1 MLLQYLFATIHIL
14 TFGLG
19 FYSCW
24 ARASALS
31 RLGKSKDESGIKDVL
46 TADNLW
52 GIAAALWLITGLWRA
67 FGGLEKG
74 SAYYLH
80 NAAFIIKMTLFAL
93 VFALELKP
101 MITFIRWRMMQRKN
115 EKIDLSVVPALARLS
130 YIELILLIPIASM
143 ATAMARGILY

>member
-1 MLLQYLFATIHIL
+1 MDLKYVVATIHIL

-24 ARASALS
+24 ARANALKN
-31 RLGKSKDESGIKDVL
+31 LKDESGIKDVL

-52 GIAAALWLITGLWRA
+52 GLSAALWLGTGIWRA

-74 SAYYLH
+74 SDYYLH
-80 NAAFIIKMTLFAL
+80 NTAFLIKMSCFIL

-101 MITFIRWRMMQRKN
+101 MITFIRWRSLQAKK
-115 EKIDLSVVPALARLS
+115 EAIDISIAPSLARVS
-130 YIELILLIPIASM
+130 FIELILLIPIVAM

>member
-1 MLLQYLFATIHIL
+1 MDLRYVIATAHIL

-24 ARASALS
+24 ARALALT
-31 RLGKSKDESGIKDVL
+31 RLKDESGIKDVL

-52 GIAAALWLITGLWRA
+52 GIAAALWLVTGLWRV

-74 SAYYLH
+74 SGYYLG
-80 NAAFIIKMTLFAL
+80 NTAFLIKMGLFAI

-101 MITFIRWRMMQRKN
+101 MITFIQWRSRLRKRQP
-115 EKIDLSVVPALARLS
+115 IDLTVAPSLALLS
-130 YIELILLIPIASM
+130 YIELILLVPIVSM